1 MRNIVEEKPTDE
13 IHGRAL
19 YNTLF
24 VDDEDI
30 EGKNILDIGCGFGW
44 MELNL
49 SQRGA
54 RKITAMENT
63 EESLAT
69 VKKYIDDEKIDFR
82 VGSAIDLPFT
92 EKTFDTVIAWEVI
105 EHIPKNMETKML
117 SEIYRVLKPQ
127 GVFCLS
133 TPHRSF
139 FANIFDPAWWL
150 TGHRHYTKG
159 KLIKTGEAEGFAVE
173 RAETRGGW
181 WEILMMANLY
191 VAKWVFRRRPFFQN
205 FFYQQLDREYRR
217 EKGFAEI
224 FLKFRKK

>member
-13 IHGRAL
+13 LHGRAL

-69 VKKYIDDEKIDFR
+69 VKKYIDDEKIDFQ
-82 VGSAIDLPFT
+82 VGSAIDLPFA
-92 EKTFDTVIAWEVI
+92 ENIFDTVIAWEVI
-105 EHIPKNMETKML
+105 EHISKDTEEQKRPPPPSKAAIL
-117 SEIYRVLKPQ
+117 L
-127 GVFCLS
+127 
-133 TPHRSF
+133 
-139 FANIFDPAWWL
+139 
-150 TGHRHYTKG
+150 G
-159 KLIKTGEAEGFAVE
+159 K
-173 RAETRGGW
+173 
-181 WEILMMANLY
+181 
-191 VAKWVFRRRPFFQN
+191 
-205 FFYQQLDREYRR
+205 
-217 EKGFAEI
+217 
-224 FLKFRKK
+224 